1 MRVTVF
7 RALILGV
14 LVATLVVPVGELEAL
29 AWRQQ
34 PPPKASPP
42 EDKQQKKPEQPGEYA
57 ISVEV
62 PLVNVDVVATT
73 SSGDLIAGL
82 KKENFRVLEDG
93 VPQTITNFAPAEAPI
108 TMVIVMEF
116 SKLGYEYF
124 AYRARNA
131 AYDFLSQLSR
141 DDWVALETFDMR
153 LRIEVDFTQD
163 KNEIK
168 QVLSRLVFP
177 GFREAN
183 LFDAV
188 IDTADRLQDV
198 KGKKS
203 ILVLASGYDTF
214 SKHSLDQ
221 IIKRLRQSDVTI
233 FAVGVGRDLFEYFDA
248 RGGYSGAGRV
258 GYYQAE
264 NQLRAFATMT
274 GGRAWFPRFD
284 GELPG
289 IFREVAASLRNQY
302 SLAYTPTNKNR
313 DGKFR
318 KIKVE
323 LVGPDGSPLIVQ
335 DQKGKKLKYVVYA
348 REGYLA
354 PKSGVGD

>member
-1 MRVTVF
+1 MRLTLF
-7 RALILGV
+7 RLFLLALLIAALV
-14 LVATLVVPVGELEAL
+14 LPMGELQAL
-29 AWRQQ
+29 AGVQQ
-34 PPPKASPP
+34 PQQQQP
-42 EDKQQKKPEQPGEYA
+42 DKQKKPEQTGDYS

-73 SSGDLIAGL
+73 SNGDIITGL
-82 KKENFRVLEDG
+82 KKENFRVTEDG
-93 VPQTITNFAPAEAPI
+93 VAQTITNFAPTEAPI
-108 TMVIVMEF
+108 TMVLLMEF
-116 SKLGYEYF
+116 SQLGYEYF

-131 AYDFLSQLSR
+131 AFDFLSQLNK
-141 DDWVALETFDMR
+141 DDWVALETYDLR
-153 LRIEVDFTQD
+153 PRIEVDFTRNKQ
-163 KNEIK
+163 EIRE
-168 QVLSRLVFP
+168 VLARLVFP

-188 IDTADRLQDV
+188 YDTADRLQDV
-198 KGKKS
+198 NGKKS
-203 ILVLASGYDTF
+203 ILILASGYDTF

-221 IIKRLRQSDVTI
+221 VIKRLRQSDVTI
-233 FAVGVGRDLFEYFDA
+233 FAVGVARDFFDYYDA
-248 RGGYSGAGRV
+248 RGYYGGAARV

-264 NQLRAFATMT
+264 NQLRAFANIT
-274 GGRAWFPRFD
+274 GGRAWFPHFD

-302 SLAYTPTNKNR
+302 SLGYTPSNKSR

-323 LVGPDGSPLIVQ
+323 LVAPDGSPLIVQ

-354 PKSGVGD
+354 PKGGVGD